1 MIIAAPDAP
10 VATTFGPREF
20 SSIMLPS
27 RSRLRS
33 LSVLS
38 SATALTCL
46 LLLLSV
52 AHAAERNSFFAMD
65 TALRDG
71 EVRSPA
77 EQAALLK
84 ELGYDGF
91 GASGHLHEEFL
102 AAFDQ
107 AGLKVYNTY
116 LTLDFD
122 SASPA
127 LDPAFEQ
134 TVQRLKD
141 HGTDLWIAINVVT
154 RDGVRLKPSDP
165 TGDAIVVPALREL
178 AALARSN
185 GLRIA
190 LYPHTWFWLERVDDA
205 VRVARAI
212 DQPHVGATFNL
223 CHWLKVEGDRD
234 PRSVLR
240 DAMPDLFYVTIN
252 GADGG
257 DTRGMN
263 WDRLIQPL
271 GQGSYDVGGLL
282 RSLRD
287 LGYDG
292 PIGFQGYGIPGD
304 SRELL
309 ERTMRAWREMNLPGQ
324 D

>member
-1 MIIAAPDAP
+1 
-10 VATTFGPREF
+10 
-20 SSIMLPS
+20 
-27 RSRLRS
+27 
-33 LSVLS
+33 
-38 SATALTCL
+38 
-46 LLLLSV
+46 
-52 AHAAERNSFFAMD
+52 MD

-71 EVRSPA
+71 QERSPA

-91 GASGHLHEEFL
+91 GTSGHPNEEFL

-107 AGLKVYNTY
+107 ARLKVYTTY

-127 LDPAFEQ
+127 LDPALAQ
-134 TVQRLKD
+134 TVQRLRN
-141 HGTDLWIAINVVT
+141 HGTDLWLAINVVT

-165 TGDAIVVPALREL
+165 AGDAIVVPALREL

-190 LYPHTWFWLERVDDA
+190 LYPHTWFWLERVEDA

-212 DQPHVGATFNL
+212 DQPNVGATFNL
-223 CHWLKVEGDRD
+223 CHWLKVEGDSD
-234 PRSVLR
+234 PRPVLR
-240 DAMPDLFYVTIN
+240 DAMPDLFHVTIN

-257 DTRGMN
+257 ETRAME

-271 GQGSYDVGGLL
+271 GQGSYDVAGLL
-282 RSLRD
+282 RSLRE
-287 LGYDG
+287 LGYNG

-304 SRELL
+304 SGQLL
-309 ERTMRAWREMNLPGQ
+309 ERTMRAWREMNPPGH
-324 D
+324 